1 MNLLFLSLYRR
12 KTWKVCAPEGAAGG
26 RFWFD
31 FQCLFWVGF
40 FLSDTGEFLINPK
53 LKRGRKGRLYKQMFK
68 CLPYS
73 LSQICAGSFVN

>member
-1 MNLLFLSLYRR
+1 MLLKGQLVAGFGLIFS
-12 KTWKVCAPEGAAGG
+12 VCFG
-26 RFWFD
+26 
-31 FQCLFWVGF
+31 LVF